1 MNNRNLRTGVDVIE
15 VERID
20 RAILRYDQRF
30 FDRFYTARE
39 LIDAGGR
46 TPALAA
52 RFAAKEAVAKAL
64 GTGIGEVGW
73 REIEIAQGPQREPYL
88 VLHGNAQ
95 QVADRLGLDCW
106 AVSLSHTHEHA
117 VAVAVAVCSTA
128 KVPEEGPSF
137 DG

>member
-1 MNNRNLRTGVDVIE
+1 MRSGVDLIE

-20 RAILRYDQRF
+20 HAILRHGDRFFQRF
-30 FDRFYTARE
+30 FTEQE
-39 LIDAGGR
+39 LIDAAGS

-52 RFAAKEAVAKAL
+52 RFAAKEAVSKAL

-73 REIEIAQGPQREPYL
+73 KEIEIVNGPRRQPELR
-88 VLHGNAQ
+88 LHGSALRL
-95 QVADRLGLDCW
+95 AAELGLRDW

-117 VAVAVAVCSTA
+117 IAVAVAASDL
-128 KVPEEGPSF
+128 GG